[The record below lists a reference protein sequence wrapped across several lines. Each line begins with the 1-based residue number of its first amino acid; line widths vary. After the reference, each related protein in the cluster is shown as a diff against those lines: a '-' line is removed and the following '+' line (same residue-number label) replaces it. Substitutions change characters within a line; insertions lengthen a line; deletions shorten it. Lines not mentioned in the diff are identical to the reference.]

1 MELDPRGSLVEV
13 EEDLRK
19 AKKDFDDLKDK
30 DKPFFD
36 SERLVNP
43 YADTRILYGDPEREV
58 KTALVGI
65 DMEVGEILL
74 AERLKQKGVPI
85 DLVIAHHPE
94 GRAMSALSDV
104 MGMQSAILV
113 KYGLPVHV
121 AEDLMD
127 ERIKEVER
135 RLLPANH
142 TRAVDAARLLDMPFM
157 CVHTP
162 TDNAV
167 ATYLQKF
174 LDDKKPAYVSDVLDS
189 LREIPEYKGARRE
202 TVGPRVVTG
211 SDKRRAGKIFVD
223 MTGGTGGSKKD
234 IRRAFLRRHR
244 NHRRHAHKRRPQDR
258 SQKHHVNVV
267 IAGHISSDNLGIN
280 LLFDDIMDGVEVL
293 ACSGFRRI
301 SRKGR

>member
-1 MELDPRGSLVEV
+1 MKEGDKLKTNALRMALSAVKYIEIEKKRELDDEETIGVLSTLGKQRRESIEQFKKGNRPDLVEKDKKKF
-13 EEDLRK
+13 EDLKR
-19 AKKDFDDLKDK
+19 K

-43 YADTRILYGDPEREV
+43 YSDTRVLYGDPEREV

-65 DMEVGEILL
+65 DMEGGEILPP
-74 AERLKQKGVPI
+74 ERLKQKGVPI

-142 TRAVDAARLLDMPFM
+142 TRAVDAARLLDVPFM

-162 TDNAV
+162 ADNAV

-174 LDDKKPAYVSDVLDS
+174 LDDKKPVYVSDVLDS
-189 LREIPEYKGARRE
+189 LREIPEYKGASGE
-202 TVGPRVVTG
+202 TIGPRLVTG

-223 MTGGTGGSKKD
+223 MTGGT
-234 IRRAFLRRHR
+234 R
-244 NHRRHAHKRRPQDR
+244 
-258 SQKHHVNVV
+258 
-267 IAGHISSDNLGIN
+267 
-280 LLFDDIMDGVEVL
+280 
-293 ACSGFRRI
+293 
-301 SRKGR
+301 